1 LRWNPGRKIPV
12 RWSEWFDADG
22 RLLGDGDPA
31 EALAALRAAVGKR
44 WPELRI
50 SQEVGPWLEARQR
63 AEERVMLRREYE
75 LRVQSGDWPAQETRV
90 PLFPYQREG
99 MLHLAFTER
108 ALLAD
113 EMGLGKT
120 IQAIAACALLHR
132 LGKARRVLVITPA
145 SLKAEWEDQIQ
156 KFTDL
161 RVLLVFGSS
170 HQRRKL
176 LREVGAGG
184 AEAPFFT
191 VMNYEQVIPDLEEI
205 NERFRPDVV
214 VLDEAQRIK
223 NWNTKTAKRIKL
235 LRSRYA
241 FVLTGTPIENRIDE
255 LRSLVDFLDPTLL
268 GPLFRFNREYY
279 ELNEHGRPEACR
291 NLDRLHERVRP
302 VLLRRRKAEV
312 ETQLPPRTDH
322 QRLVPMSDQQRR
334 TYAAHEQEVMRLV
347 NASER
352 RPLTEREQERMQLEL
367 AMMRM
372 ICDTN
377 YILDPEDR
385 VCPKLAEVEQ
395 ILSDCV
401 ANGAKVIVFSEWERM
416 LELVRERC
424 QERGFGHAWHTGS
437 VPQKARRKEIN
448 RFKDD
453 PECVVFLSTD
463 AGATGLNLQNAS
475 VVVNCDLPWNPA
487 RLEQRIARA
496 WRKNQV
502 LPVTVYALIA
512 EDTIEQRMLDTLA
525 TKRALA
531 ERVLD
536 DPGDGSPIPLRSGRK
551 AMAERIR
558 GLMGSASGAV
568 SADGKSAVSAVQVA
582 RDPLVEWARRIR
594 QRLGSAV
601 VACEERRVADRTQ
614 SVLLVVV
621 EGEADR
627 RRKEIEAMAMAKA
640 EEAGGGS
647 GTELAAGSRLEV
659 MDRAMFEAIQ
669 RWTEAGLLRPVQQ
682 EVRDLFSA
690 SEVPLPPPL
699 TPEQQAALERHQ
711 GMARRQVQLARVL
724 MAGGFPEEMRR
735 PLMSGLEAWCK
746 AVAIWVRQAE
756 PASPAAMLA
765 TPAWGEVGLDRD
777 MVAAFLSD
785 EAAMGPSLV
794 EELEKVVGR

>member
-1 LRWNPGRKIPV
+1 
-12 RWSEWFDADG
+12 
-22 RLLGDGDPA
+22 
-31 EALAALRAAVGKR
+31 
-44 WPELRI
+44 
-50 SQEVGPWLEARQR
+50 
-63 AEERVMLRREYE
+63 
-75 LRVQSGDWPAQETRV
+75 
-90 PLFPYQREG
+90 
-99 MLHLAFTER
+99 
-108 ALLAD
+108 
-113 EMGLGKT
+113 
-120 IQAIAACALLHR
+120 
-132 LGKARRVLVITPA
+132 
-145 SLKAEWEDQIQ
+145 
-156 KFTDL
+156 
-161 RVLLVFGSS
+161 
-170 HQRRKL
+170 
-176 LREVGAGG
+176 
-184 AEAPFFT
+184 
-191 VMNYEQVIPDLEEI
+191 VIPDLEEI
-205 NERFRPDVV
+205 NDRFRPDVV

-424 QERGFGHAWHTGS
+424 QERSFGHAWHTGS

-502 LPVTVYALIA
+502 LPVTVYELIA

-536 DPGDGSPIPLRSGRK
+536 QRGDLGAIPLRSGRQAFLSK
-551 AMAERIR
+551 LNQLVGEAPARPGAAELKPSKPSDRPR
-558 GLMGSASGAV
+558 AFAEAAG
-568 SADGKSAVSAVQVA
+568 
-582 RDPLVEWARRIR
+582 R
-594 QRLGSAV
+594 QLGTSL
-601 VACEERRVADRTQ
+601 VACEERFPREGAH
-614 SVLLVVV
+614 SVLYVVV
-621 EGEADR
+621 EGQAALHRPRLEALHAELCAEVESVAPVRLEVLDR
-627 RRKEIEAMAMAKA
+627 ATHEALERLIASGLIAPVSRAARPLHPLGETPASLNAQELAKA
-640 EEAGGGS
+640 QAHRDVAARKLKMSRLLAGGGLADEARTPLLDAALALARALAVEARLPEP
-647 GTELAAGSRLEV
+647 GTL
-659 MDRAMFEAIQ
+659 DEA
-669 RWTEAGLLRPVQQ
+669 L
-682 EVRDLFSA
+682 
-690 SEVPLPPPL
+690 LPPLAGAWGAHIP
-699 TPEQQAALERHQ
+699 TFREFHAQPAADLQPAAE
-711 GMARRQVQLARVL
+711 
-724 MAGGFPEEMRR
+724 
-735 PLMSGLEAWCK
+735 
-746 AVAIWVRQAE
+746 AVAK
-756 PASPAAMLA
+756 L
-765 TPAWGEVGLDRD
+765 
-777 MVAAFLSD
+777 
-785 EAAMGPSLV
+785 
-794 EELEKVVGR
+794 LETRS